1 MQLCTFLL
9 KVVVRLFFRNRRE
22 AALFVTFFC
31 WVLKARLWVG
41 ASGSMCT
48 LLYRRASRCPLVN
61 RNKLRVVFD
70 AYVLLSFMSFFSPIQ
85 DVCFGL
91 RVQMWRH
98 MQKHALVIEENPCL
112 DLPCRLSNFCTVNES
127 RKKTKLG
134 ITNFAVADITRYY
147 RKWCMLMPTRSDM
160 RWRVQYFAPMRG
172 SSSYC
177 TVCDPA
183 TFSATCIGALEG
195 IFTYSL
201 IQSTLA

>member
-1 MQLCTFLL
+1 MQWRTFLP

-22 AALFVTFFC
+22 AALFVSFFC

-70 AYVLLSFMSFFSPIQ
+70 AYVLLSFMSFFFVFPIQ

-98 MQKHALVIEENPCL
+98 TQKHALVIEKNPCL
-112 DLPCRLSNFCTVNES
+112 DLPCRLSNFCTMNES
-127 RKKTKLG
+127 RKKNENSALRISLLQLLHG
-134 ITNFAVADITRYY
+134 IIVN
-147 RKWCMLMPTRSDM
+147 
-160 RWRVQYFAPMRG
+160 G
-172 SSSYC
+172 
-177 TVCDPA
+177 VC
-183 TFSATCIGALEG
+183 
-195 IFTYSL
+195 
-201 IQSTLA
+201 